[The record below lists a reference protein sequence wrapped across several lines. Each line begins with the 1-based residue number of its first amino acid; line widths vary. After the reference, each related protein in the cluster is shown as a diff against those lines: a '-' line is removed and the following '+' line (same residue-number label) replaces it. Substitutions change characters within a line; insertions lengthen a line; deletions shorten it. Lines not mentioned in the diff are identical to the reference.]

1 MSGCRRIGGWA
12 LALAAAVIA
21 LAVAAGIAWGS
32 QVLLR
37 EQGAVSVRASILDA
51 AQQCC
56 AIEGSYPSSLTY
68 LEEHYGL
75 VVNRDEYAITY
86 ESYAANVPPAV
97 RVVPR

>member
-1 MSGCRRIGGWA
+1 MFA
-12 LALAAAVIA
+12 LVAAIIA
-21 LAVAAGIAWGS
+21 LAVAAGVAWGS

-37 EQGAVSVRASILDA
+37 EQGAVSVRTSILDA

-86 ESYAANVPPAV
+86 ECYAANVPPAV